1 MERRILLGGDFHK
14 RMKDITTIRGYC
26 SACEQVQLDIMKT
39 IKDEGITDFISLGDW
54 FDGGYGSD
62 VAAAL
67 AHTDI
72 DREMSE
78 ILKGNFYGLIG
89 NHIHIRMDSNPELF
103 LIQPHPVYK
112 SRHETVRDNQIIK
125 TPNRL
130 VYNGVEIILQHWN
143 HLANGA
149 LDYAPNLDS
158 SCKHHVALFHTE
170 KIIPHQL
177 LSDLNMGHDIE
188 DNSTISRALSGL
200 DLAIVGHIHKCIGS
214 HVIHGPN
221 GNMVNMIIP
230 GSMTNTDAGERTR
243 HHYVDLP
250 LITISDNGNM
260 ELSYHRQ
267 SLHTDKLTFLK
278 KVLDEEQ
285 KQKLRSIRG
294 NNKETLYEELQSAS
308 FIGESEC
315 ILTLGKFLNAQN
327 YTKIDKD
334 MIKQVMHSPE
344 DIEALVK
351 LYHSEDELEM

>member
-260 ELSYHRQ
+260 ELSYH
-267 SLHTDKLTFLK
+267 
-278 KVLDEEQ
+278 
-285 KQKLRSIRG
+285 
-294 NNKETLYEELQSAS
+294 
-308 FIGESEC
+308 
-315 ILTLGKFLNAQN
+315 
-327 YTKIDKD
+327 
-334 MIKQVMHSPE
+334 
-344 DIEALVK
+344 
-351 LYHSEDELEM
+351 